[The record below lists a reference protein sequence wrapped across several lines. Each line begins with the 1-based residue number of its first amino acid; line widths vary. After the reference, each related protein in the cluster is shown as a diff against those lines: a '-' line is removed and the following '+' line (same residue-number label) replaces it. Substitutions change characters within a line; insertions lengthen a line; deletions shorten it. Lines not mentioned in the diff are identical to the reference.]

1 MESGGDER
9 VFIGQMVGLADRVG
23 SDVIPDVAL
32 DERSHRQTPIS
43 YSFVFAKENGRSA
56 QDGDVRF
63 RGIKNVFV
71 VGSVLLTILEENVS
85 SMPASV

>member
-9 VFIGQMVGLADRVG
+9 VFIGQMAGLADRVG

-56 QDGDVRF
+56 QDGDMRF
-63 RGIKNVFV
+63 RGNQERVRSRLCSADPRGKYPVN
-71 VGSVLLTILEENVS
+71 
-85 SMPASV
+85 ASFC